1 MRASRRRPSTFR
13 RRERHSRHA
22 SRPSQGVATLT
33 SDDTPAT
40 YASYKYDLFKPV
52 KRSNTKTA
60 RRRKNK
66 SLSEV
71 QEDGVVEEDDDEGPE
86 VDSSSILSTGWTS
99 VGQHSDYHSEVE
111 GELEDDAIA
120 PEPASLGQQSQML
133 AGKMVSETKKLFL
146 PSTVLKGKRKIL
158 NLIKPTQTGLT
169 SAPSTPSLIERRG
182 SLPGSS
188 LYSSYA
194 SSVTSLDLDR
204 KKSINSH
211 ASSFGGQVVADPSS
225 SGGSAA
231 GPSRRSLDGNA
242 GGVASPPRPAI
253 KRQLSSKIRRSFS
266 GRLDL
271 GGPSPRDLASDDDT
285 DDESAGPSAERTS
298 GLTSDVY
305 DTSAKARVPSCMFPH
320 SSVCQ
325 FIFAR
330 LIFLPYDL
338 DVRVR
343 PNTVQ
348 VARE

>member
-1 MRASRRRPSTFR
+1 VRVLIS
-13 RRERHSRHA
+13 
-22 SRPSQGVATLT
+22 LT
-33 SDDTPAT
+33 SCPPRGRSF
-40 YASYKYDLFKPV
+40 SYKYDLFKPV

-71 QEDGVVEEDDDEGPE
+71 QEDGVAEEDDDEGPE

-99 VGQHSDYHSEVE
+99 VGQHSDYHSEIE
-111 GELEDDAIA
+111 GDLDDDAVA

-158 NLIKPTQTGLT
+158 NLIKPAQASAT
-169 SAPSTPSLIERRG
+169 SSPATPSSAERRG

-188 LYSSYA
+188 LYGSHHS

-211 ASSFGGQVVADPSS
+211 ASSSGQAV
-225 SGGSAA
+225 A
-231 GPSRRSLDGNA
+231 GPSTPVGSAPSLNRKSLDGNA
-242 GGVASPPRPAI
+242 GGPASPPRPAI
-253 KRQLSSKIRRSFS
+253 TRQLSSKIRRSFS

-285 DDESAGPSAERTS
+285 DDESVGPSAERTS

-305 DTSAKARVPSCMFPH
+305 DTSAKARVPSCELTRSCSGSPAG
-320 SSVCQ
+320 SPS
-325 FIFAR
+325 
-330 LIFLPYDL
+330 
-338 DVRVR
+338 
-343 PNTVQ
+343 
-348 VARE
+348 